1 MTDEQMK
8 QLAEKIVDLIF
19 ERQAELDEIFLAD
32 WQEEIIAKP
41 QLQNEEHELIRL
53 EVMLKKAVE
62 DEEYELAAKLNKR
75 INQIKNK

>member
-1 MTDEQMK
+1 MTEEQMN

-19 ERQAELDEIFLAD
+19 ERQAELDEVFLTD
-32 WQEEIIAKP
+32 WQEEIIAKT

-53 EVMLKKAVE
+53 EVMLKKAIE

>member
-1 MTDEQMK
+1 MTDEQMN

-19 ERQAELDEIFLAD
+19 ERQAELDEVFLTD
-32 WQEEIIAKP
+32 WQEEIIAKT

-53 EVMLKKAVE
+53 EVMLKKAIE

>member
-1 MTDEQMK
+1 MTEEQMNE
-8 QLAEKIVDLIF
+8 LAVKIVDLIL

-32 WQEEIIAKP
+32 WQEEIIIKT
-41 QLQNEEHELIRL
+41 QLQNEEHELTRL
-53 EVMLKKAVE
+53 EVMLQKAIE

>member
-1 MTDEQMK
+1 MTEEQMN

-19 ERQAELDEIFLAD
+19 ERQSELDEVFLAD
-32 WQEEIIAKP
+32 WQEEIIAKT

-62 DEEYELAAKLNKR
+62 DEEFELAAKLHKR

>member
-1 MTDEQMK
+1 MTEEQMNE
-8 QLAEKIVDLIF
+8 LAVKIVDLIL

-32 WQEEIIAKP
+32 WQEEIILKT

-53 EVMLKKAVE
+53 EVMLQKAIE

-75 INQIKNK
+75 INQLKNK

>member
-1 MTDEQMK
+1 MTDEQMN
-8 QLAEKIVDLIF
+8 QLAEKIVNLIF
-19 ERQAELDEIFLAD
+19 ERQAELDEVFLAD
-32 WQEEIIAKP
+32 WQEEIIVKT

>member
-1 MTDEQMK
+1 MTEEQMNE
-8 QLAEKIVDLIF
+8 LAVKIVDLIL

-32 WQEEIIAKP
+32 WQEEIIIKT
-41 QLQNEEHELIRL
+41 QLQIEEHELIRL
-53 EVMLKKAVE
+53 EVMLQKAIE

>member
-1 MTDEQMK
+1 MTDEQMN

-19 ERQAELDEIFLAD
+19 ERQAELDEVFLTD
-32 WQEEIIAKP
+32 WQEEIIAKT

-53 EVMLKKAVE
+53 EVMLKKAIE

-75 INQIKNK
+75 INQLKNK

>member
-1 MTDEQMK
+1 MTDKQMN

-19 ERQAELDEIFLAD
+19 ERQAELDEVFLAD
-32 WQEEIIAKP
+32 WQEEIIVKT

>member
-1 MTDEQMK
+1 MTDEQMN

-19 ERQAELDEIFLAD
+19 ERQAELDEVFLAD
-32 WQEEIIAKP
+32 WQEEIILKT

-62 DEEYELAAKLNKR
+62 DEEFELAAKLHKR

>member
-1 MTDEQMK
+1 MTDEQMN
-8 QLAEKIVDLIF
+8 QLAEKIVDLIL
-19 ERQAELDEIFLAD
+19 ERQAELDEVFLAD
-32 WQEEIIAKP
+32 WQEEIIVKT

-53 EVMLKKAVE
+53 EVMLKKAIE

>member
-1 MTDEQMK
+1 MTEEQMN

-19 ERQAELDEIFLAD
+19 ERQAELDEVFLAD
-32 WQEEIIAKP
+32 WQEEIILKT

-62 DEEYELAAKLNKR
+62 DEEFELAAKLHKR

>member
-1 MTDEQMK
+1 MTEEQMNE
-8 QLAEKIVDLIF
+8 LAVKIVDLIL

-32 WQEEIIAKP
+32 WQEEIIVKT

-53 EVMLKKAVE
+53 EVMLQKAIE

-75 INQIKNK
+75 INQLKNK

>member
-1 MTDEQMK
+1 MN

-19 ERQAELDEIFLAD
+19 ERQAELDEVFLTD
-32 WQEEIIAKP
+32 WQEEIIAKT

-53 EVMLKKAVE
+53 EVMLKKAIE

>member
-1 MTDEQMK
+1 MTEEQMNE
-8 QLAEKIVDLIF
+8 LAVKIVDLIL

-32 WQEEIIAKP
+32 WQEEIIIKT

-53 EVMLKKAVE
+53 EVMLQKAIE

>member
-1 MTDEQMK
+1 MTDEQMN

-19 ERQAELDEIFLAD
+19 ERQAELDEVFLAD
-32 WQEEIIAKP
+32 WQEEIIVKT

-75 INQIKNK
+75 INQLKNK

>member
-1 MTDEQMK
+1 MTDEQMN

-19 ERQAELDEIFLAD
+19 ERQAELDEVFLAD
-32 WQEEIIAKP
+32 WQEEIIVKT
-41 QLQNEEHELIRL
+41 QLQNEAHELIRL

>member
-1 MTDEQMK
+1 MTEEQMNE
-8 QLAEKIVDLIF
+8 LAVKIVDLIL

-32 WQEEIIAKP
+32 WQEEIIIKT

-53 EVMLKKAVE
+53 EVMLQKAIE

-75 INQIKNK
+75 INQLKNK

>member
-1 MTDEQMK
+1 MTEEQMNE
-8 QLAEKIVDLIF
+8 LAAKIVDLIL

-32 WQEEIIAKP
+32 WQEEIIVKT

-53 EVMLKKAVE
+53 DVMLQKAIE

-75 INQIKNK
+75 INQLKNK

>member
-1 MTDEQMK
+1 MTDEQMN

-19 ERQAELDEIFLAD
+19 ERQAELDEVFLAD
-32 WQEEIIAKP
+32 WKEEIIVKT

-53 EVMLKKAVE
+53 EVMLKKAIE

>member
-1 MTDEQMK
+1 MTDEQMN
-8 QLAEKIVDLIF
+8 QLAVKIVDLIF
-19 ERQAELDEIFLAD
+19 ERQAELDEVFLTD
-32 WQEEIIAKP
+32 WQEEIIAKT

-53 EVMLKKAVE
+53 EVMLKKAIE

>member
-1 MTDEQMK
+1 MTEEQMN

-19 ERQAELDEIFLAD
+19 ERQAELDEVFLTD
-32 WQEEIIAKP
+32 WQEEIIVKT

-53 EVMLKKAVE
+53 EVMLKKAIE

-75 INQIKNK
+75 INQLKNK